1 MGVEVFFGFR
11 ELGGVGKIGG
21 CSVLG
26 NDKDLGW
33 FWEGIVEVGGEKGV
47 MEEMEG
53 DRFGKGEVVFK
64 DWEGVFGLCFVFYLF
79 R

>member
-1 MGVEVFFGFR
+1 MEV
-11 ELGGVGKIGG
+11 V
-21 CSVLG
+21 
-26 NDKDLGW
+26 
-33 FWEGIVEVGGEKGV
+33 GEKGV